1 MTSPSQPLSYP
12 KYRPD
17 IDGLRAIAVIA
28 VVAFHAFPEW
38 VKGGFIGVDI
48 FFVIS
53 GYLITTI
60 ILENL
65 EKGTFSFKEFYAR
78 RIKRIFPALI
88 CVLVACFVFGWFAL
102 LGDELIQLSKHI
114 AAGAGF
120 MSNLLLLRE
129 AGYFDNSAD
138 TKPLLHLWSLSIE
151 EQFYIFWPLLLWFSW
166 KRKLN
171 IFIIIVLFASISFF
185 FNIKGVEQYPTTTF
199 YSPHTCFWE
208 LLAGS
213 LLAWLSVYKNENFSK
228 FTQRLDKFF
237 NFIFYS
243 SKRHSDGKTLSNI
256 FSFAGFMFLAYG
268 FTHINSDM
276 PFPGNWALI
285 PVAGAMLIIFAGA
298 QAWSNRIVLSNKVA
312 IWFGLISFPLYL
324 WHWPILSFIRI
335 VKSGSPSIDARI
347 IAIPVSVLLAWLTVK
362 VIEKPFRFGKYK
374 NKVTLAILCGLI
386 IATGV
391 SALFVSKAAL
401 AQSHGYEKSTIK
413 RRDFE
418 HAFGAS
424 ETWFRGKGDWLFLG
438 NAHGKLVEKLQLA
451 VVPTGSDIATIKES
465 FSSIATVSAQY
476 NIKTVLLVGP
486 DKSSIYPEYLPD
498 ELVPSKKR
506 YISFFLDELKTIPNL
521 TIYDP
526 TNDLLNAKKSAG
538 LVYWMT
544 ESHWNNKGAFLAYSG
559 FSKLFNLPTPG
570 VNFQYKSTYAG
581 DLIGLSNLKNF
592 PLHKED
598 NWEVIWK
605 NKPQLNKYKIPNE
618 HESAFGTAEIIYNH
632 KPLSDKYIWVVGDS
646 FAGSLKQYF
655 NATFKEIYYIGHWS
669 EKLKDLPTNLAK
681 ADRKP
686 DMIVIVKV
694 ERSF

>member
-1 MTSPSQPLSYP
+1 MTSPSQSLTHP

-138 TKPLLHLWSLSIE
+138 TKPLLHLWSLGIE

-171 IFIIIVLFASISFF
+171 IFTIIVIFASISFF
-185 FNIKGVEQYPTTTF
+185 LNVKGIKQYPTTTF
-199 YSPHTCFWE
+199 YSPHTRFWE
-208 LLAGS
+208 LLSGS
-213 LLAWLSVYKNENFSK
+213 LLAWLSVYKNETFSNFIQK
-228 FTQRLDKFF
+228 LDKSFT
-237 NFIFYS
+237 FIFYN
-243 SKRHSDGKTLSNI
+243 SKHQSDGKTLSNLL
-256 FSFAGFMFLAYG
+256 SFAGFIFLAYG
-268 FTHINSDM
+268 FTHINSEM

-285 PVAGAMLIIFAGA
+285 PVTGAMLIIFAGA
-298 QAWSNRIVLSNKVA
+298 QAWGNRIILSNKVA

-335 VKSGSPSIDARI
+335 VKSGSPSIDARM
-347 IAIPVSVLLAWLTVK
+347 IAIPFSVLLAWLTVK
-362 VIEKPFRFGKYK
+362 IIEKPFRFGKYK
-374 NKVTLAILCGLI
+374 NKVTLAILCGLMI
-386 IATGV
+386 TIGV
-391 SALFVSKAAL
+391 SAVFVSQADLTK
-401 AQSHGYEKSTIK
+401 SHVYEKLAVK
-413 RRDFE
+413 RKGFE

-424 ETWFRGKGDWLFLG
+424 LAWFRGKGDWLFAG
-438 NAHGKLVEKLQLA
+438 NAHGKLVEKLKLA
-451 VVPTGSDIATIKES
+451 IVPTESDIAATKES
-465 FSSIATVSAQY
+465 FSSIARVSAQY

-486 DKSSIYPEYLPD
+486 DKSSIYPEYLPN
-498 ELVPSKKR
+498 ELIPSKKK

-526 TNDLLNAKKSAG
+526 TNDLLNAKKSEG
-538 LVYWMT
+538 LIYRMT
-544 ESHWNNKGAFLAYSG
+544 DSHWNNKGAFLAYSG
-559 FSKLFNLPTPG
+559 FSKLLDLPTPD
-570 VNFQYKSTYAG
+570 VDFQYGSTYAG
-581 DLIGLSNLKNF
+581 DLIGLSNLKDF

-598 NWEVIWK
+598 NWDVIWK
-605 NKPQLNKYKIPNE
+605 NNPQLSSYQIPNE
-618 HESAFGTAEIIYNH
+618 HESAFGIAEIIYNQ
-632 KPLSDKYIWVVGDS
+632 KPLSNKYIWVVGDS
-646 FAGSLKQYF
+646 FTGSLKQYF
-655 NATFKEIYYIGHWS
+655 NATFKEVYYVGHWGD
-669 EKLKDLPTNLAK
+669 KLKDLPANLAK
-681 ADRKP
+681 AERKP